1 MIPEK
6 ELEILIKWSVRDEDL
21 NLTLRKDAPE
31 EVVKIAKEFNW
42 KPFNIVNGV
51 EYFG

>member
-6 ELEILIKWSVRDEDL
+6 ELEILIKWSIRDENMD
-21 NLTLRKDAPE
+21 LTLREDAPE
-31 EVVKIAKEFNW
+31 EVVKIAKEFYW
-42 KPFNIVNGV
+42 KPFNVVDGV